1 MEISQKPC
9 ISVAILK
16 ITRDQ
21 VQAHKETSSKKESN
35 TNCTMVCWF
44 LITWS
49 LSAPVLVLFVTAAPK
64 FIIQSELKLNP
75 ELLKIAHTRWS
86 AF

>member
-21 VQAHKETSSKKESN
+21 VQAHKETSSKK
-35 TNCTMVCWF
+35 TVQHK
-44 LITWS
+44 LYYG
-49 LSAPVLVLFVTAAPK
+49 LLVLNY
-64 FIIQSELKLNP
+64 L
-75 ELLKIAHTRWS
+75 IALSSSFGTS
-86 AF
+86 L